1 MLIHRIQ
8 RKSRG
13 DTSQSLLPPVSGSV
27 SDSKTEEGECDF
39 VVTEH
44 LVVSESEE

>member
-1 MLIHRIQ
+1 MGVTLLKVSI
-8 RKSRG
+8 
-13 DTSQSLLPPVSGSV
+13 LLPPVSGSV

-44 LVVSESEE
+44 SVVSESEE